1 MGAFIVAHNNKMT
14 KILRDNFLKRYS
26 DTMNAEEKDL
36 DLNFESL
43 EDRSRFTEILEKRFD
58 EEDDISLYPP
68 IENDRKNTQLTHK
81 PRFSIANTTPQTQT
95 SPLYQPKNRSKHKK
109 MSFSYSGNSTR
120 DSNNSTKQISSNS
133 RDEKKK
139 INVLQKKESSSLSSS
154 SSHKPAHIS
163 SFSKHAQSTL
173 GSSDTKMQY
182 KKRRPPIFTPKIPS
196 KNHTETNWE
205 DF

>member
-1 MGAFIVAHNNKMT
+1 MG
-14 KILRDNFLKRYS
+14 
-26 DTMNAEEKDL
+26 
-36 DLNFESL
+36 
-43 EDRSRFTEILEKRFD
+43 
-58 EEDDISLYPP
+58 ISLYPP
-68 IENDRKNTQLTHK
+68 IENDRKNTQPTHK
-81 PRFSIANTTPQTQT
+81 PRFSIGKLFFVCFVHLYFIFTYFLLIANTTPQTQT

-139 INVLQKKESSSLSSS
+139 IDVLQKKESSSLSSS

-205 DF
+205 DFSVPPNLIVNSLDKKKRDDISLYPPIENDRKN

>member
-1 MGAFIVAHNNKMT
+1 MGGEVVVFIVAHNNKMT

-26 DTMNAEEKDL
+26 DFKAPRTRYFYTMNAEEKDL

-109 MSFSYSGNSTR
+109 LMFY
-120 DSNNSTKQISSNS
+120 
-133 RDEKKK
+133 KKK
-139 INVLQKKESSSLSSS
+139 NQVLCLL
-154 SSHKPAHIS
+154 P
-163 SFSKHAQSTL
+163 L
-173 GSSDTKMQY
+173 L
-182 KKRRPPIFTPKIPS
+182 
-196 KNHTETNWE
+196 TNQ
-205 DF
+205 